1 MKLPVSDDLNDEQ
14 KKIFMAPLEKNLLV
28 CGPPGTGKT
37 VMALYRAMMIAKTD
51 EDLKFWVIMYNRL
64 LRKYT
69 EDNLESTDVVAR
81 IRTYHQWLCTW
92 GRNWGIGNINDF
104 TDNFVINWKKVR
116 QRLIEKERNHSRAV
130 NFDHLI
136 IDEGQDFAP
145 EFYAL
150 MMLIKTIG
158 LTFNKSIVL
167 TIFADENQQ
176 INENN
181 SDLDT
186 IKEEMKF
193 FEGDVKT
200 LKTNYRNT
208 KQVAELAA
216 HFYVGLQTGKPNLPD
231 KDSPLDPTLTA
242 FTNIRDE
249 AEQITN
255 FAIQNKDLTFGVIV
269 ETTSIRNE
277 LCSLLEMNLEDTDM
291 ILQTYASTFTCEDI
305 KKIQFEKAGTITIIC
320 GASCKGLEFD
330 AVFIPRLEKF
340 SLDPS
345 NIDVFKMKMYVQIS
359 RARDYLF
366 LSYVNSGN
374 DEPRILDYFPKS
386 LVDRKKT
393 AKTRASS
400 GRDYTKVAKPLVP
413 EETNTI
419 KATPCKAEGVFVSDD
434 KSDVEVNGF
443 RISHYKKAILVVGNT
458 FPIKE
463 TLKKMGAKW
472 FYNGQCWMFSAK
484 RKNEVIAFLENL

>member
-1 MKLPVSDDLNDEQ
+1 MKLPVSDDFNDEQ
-14 KKIFMAPLEKNLLV
+14 KKIFMTPLEKNLLV

-37 VMALYRAMMIAKTD
+37 VMALYRAMMITKTN
-51 EDLKFWVIMYNRL
+51 EGLKFWVIMYNRL

-69 EDNLESTDVVAR
+69 EDNLESTGVVAR

-92 GRNWGIGNINDF
+92 GRNWGIGNI
-104 TDNFVINWKKVR
+104 TGYEYKRYVYNWNKIRK
-116 QRLIEKERNHSRAV
+116 RLIEKKVNHRRAIK
-130 NFDHLI
+130 FDHLI

-158 LTFNKSIVL
+158 LSFNKSIVL

-193 FEGDVKT
+193 FEGNVKT

-269 ETTSIRNE
+269 ETIQIRNE
-277 LCSLLEMNLEDTDM
+277 LYSLLEMNLKDTDI
-291 ILQTYASTFTCEDI
+291 ILQTYDSTFTCEDI
-305 KKIQFEKAGTITIIC
+305 KKIQLEKAGTITIIC

-366 LSYVNSGN
+366 ISYVNRGN
-374 DEPRILDYFPKS
+374 DEPKILDYFPKS

-400 GRDYTKVAKPLVP
+400 GHVHTKDAKPFVP
-413 EETNTI
+413 EKTNTN
-419 KATPCKAEGVFVSDD
+419 KATPVSDG

-443 RISHYKKAILVVGNT
+443 IISHYKNAILVVGNT
-458 FPIKE
+458 YPIKE
-463 TLKKMGAKW
+463 KLKKMGAKW
-472 FYNGQCWMFSAK
+472 FYNGKCWMFSAK
-484 RKNEVIAFLENL
+484 RKNEVIAFLENLQ